1 MNMPVDW
8 SALNKKYQQILNKP
22 KLMNGRFYR
31 VISSD
36 EVFTYGILV
45 YHNNTWAE
53 LQIDNNFKVF
63 YFDNNKFE
71 LGVE

>member
-1 MNMPVDW
+1 MPVDW

-36 EVFTYGILV
+36 EVFTGILV